1 MIIENNQVLV
11 TGAAGFIGSHL
22 VQRLISIGAK
32 VRAMTHYRGDPS
44 LHNLEYL
51 SPEELASIEV
61 VKGDIRDPFFV
72 RSCVEGCDAVFHLAA
87 LIGIPFSY
95 IAPAAY
101 VATNVQGTINILE
114 ACKIDNA
121 PRLVHTST
129 SECYGTAKYT
139 PIDESHPLQAQS
151 PYSASKIGADKVVE
165 SYFKSFN
172 LPVVTICPFNTFGP
186 RQSLRAVIPTIISQ
200 LMSGVK
206 KLKLGAL
213 LPVRDFTYISDTVE
227 GLISG
232 ALAEG
237 VEGEVINLGVGK
249 GVTIGDLAKR
259 IMKLVGT
266 SVSIETEEH
275 RMRPSNSEVME
286 LISDNKKAAEKLN
299 WRPRVSLDKGLEKTI
314 EFVRQYSE
322 LIKAENYEV

>member
-1 MIIENNQVLV
+1 MIIENSQVLV

-22 VQRLISIGAK
+22 VQRLISIGVK

-51 SPEELASIEV
+51 TPEKLGIVEV
-61 VKGDIRDPFFV
+61 LKGDIRDPFFV

-101 VATNVQGTINILE
+101 VATNVQGTINVLE
-114 ACKIDNA
+114 ACKMENT